1 MTTTQAPQ
9 DFLTTLATTHPDKLA
24 VVEDLP
30 DGTIRHWSYAE
41 FEANACRL
49 ARVLIAEGV
58 GAKDRVI
65 WCGQNSPWVV
75 ALMAAARKLG
85 AVAVPLNYRLT
96 AEEAAYVVDNSDAAV
111 AFIDAE
117 LQPLFEGFER
127 SAKAEN
133 RFSFRCGAPG
143 PCCFR
148 SARGR

>member
-65 WCGQNSPWVV
+65 WCGQNS
-75 ALMAAARKLG
+75 LG
-85 AVAVPLNYRLT
+85 WWRSWPLL
-96 AEEAAYVVDNSDAAV
+96 ASWG
-111 AFIDAE
+111 
-117 LQPLFEGFER
+117 PL
-127 SAKAEN
+127 
-133 RFSFRCGAPG
+133 
-143 PCCFR
+143 PCL
-148 SARGR
+148 

>member
-24 VVEDLP
+24 VVEDLMMAP
-30 DGTIRHWSYAE
+30 FAIGPTLNLKPTPVASR
-41 FEANACRL
+41 ACL
-49 ARVLIAEGV
+49 WLRVWAL
-58 GAKDRVI
+58 KDRVI

-111 AFIDAE
+111 AFIDASSR
-117 LQPLFEGFER
+117 PLRGLR
-127 SAKAEN
+127 SE
-133 RFSFRCGAPG
+133 APNLKTVLV
-143 PCCFR
+143 FDA
-148 SARGR
+148 ARQGLAVSEAHVDG